1 MEILKINK
9 KNKKEILKKV
19 VSFLKKEK
27 VVLFPTDTLYGLLAN
42 AFSKKAIDK
51 IYKIKKREPK
61 KALPIFVKNIEMA
74 KKLAEI
80 SPEQENLL
88 KNFWPGKITVIL
100 KKKKNLKIYGT
111 KKESIAL
118 RVPKYPLL
126 NEILKKINFP
136 LSGTSANI
144 SGKKPKNFK
153 EIISQFEKEKPD
165 LVVFGGEI
173 FGKPSLIL
181 DLREEHP
188 SILRF

>member
-1 MEILKINK
+1 MKILSLQKLSP
-9 KNKKEILKKV
+9 KEIKREV

-27 VVLFPTDTLYGLLAN
+27 VVLFPTDTLYALLAN

-51 IYKIKKREPK
+51 VYKIKKREIK
-61 KALPIFVKNIEMA
+61 KPLPIFIKNIEMA

-80 SPEQENLL
+80 LPEQENLL

-111 KKESIAL
+111 QKESIAL

-126 NEILKKINFP
+126 NEILKEINFP

-153 EIISQFEKEKPD
+153 EILNQFEKEKPD
-165 LVVFGGEI
+165 LAVFGGEI
-173 FGKPSLIL
+173 FRKPSLIL

-188 SILRF
+188 SILRY

>member
-1 MEILKINK
+1 MKTLSLQKLSPKEI
-9 KNKKEILKKV
+9 KKEVI
-19 VSFLKKEK
+19 SFLKKEK
-27 VVLFPTDTLYGLLAN
+27 VVLFPTDTLYALLAN

-51 IYKIKKREPK
+51 VYKIKKRESK
-61 KALPIFVKNIEMA
+61 KPLPIFVKNIEMA

-80 SPEQENLL
+80 LPEQENFL
-88 KNFWPGKITVIL
+88 KNFWPGRITVIL

-126 NEILKKINFP
+126 NEILKEIDFP

-153 EIISQFEKEKPD
+153 EMLNQFEKEKPD
-165 LVVFGGEI
+165 LAVFGEET

-181 DLREEHP
+181 DLREKHP